1 MKKEIYVLL
10 FIINNKENNNKNSP
24 QVTIKR
30 KSGSKNIQM
39 IKTGST
45 MTLWKEHIF

>member
-1 MKKEIYVLL
+1 MMNTALCPTKQITIKKEIYVLL

-30 KSGSKNIQM
+30 KSGSKNI
-39 IKTGST
+39 
-45 MTLWKEHIF
+45 